1 MTVLT
6 ADKAHTR
13 LSWWGLL
20 AVVFLFIAGV
30 SALIAWAMVQAE
42 DTASRR
48 ALAVPNASFDIAA
61 DAVSAGIHGMLQ
73 TLETPPIPDE
83 IIPADP
89 TILNS
94 DVIANPD
101 TTTPSLPPPIVSG
114 VPWKANSARYDRSD
128 SRPKITIIVTG
139 LGLKQ
144 VETELALSE
153 LPPLTTIGF
162 SVYGDNIFSLIQ
174 RVRAKNQ
181 EALVELPLE
190 PVYYPGS
197 DPGPRALFTDKS
209 WDENAKN
216 LDWVLTQAK
225 GSVGLLAFMGGKYL
239 SKTGPMKA
247 ALSEIKQ
254 QGYIFV
260 DNMAAVNSVTD
271 QVSAEIKS
279 QTASVTLLLDTEPSR
294 SAIDARLKDLEQQ
307 AKTSGYAVGLARAY
321 PVSINKI
328 KEWAATLDAKGLVL
342 VPITAMVDIGKQ

>member
-6 ADKAHTR
+6 ADKAHTK

-20 AVVFLFIAGV
+20 VVVFLFIAGV

-48 ALAVPNASFDIAA
+48 TLAIPSASSDIAGSAITAGIQSILGAMETPPLPDVGEQASPVSTTPDSSPDIAA
-61 DAVSAGIHGMLQ
+61 
-73 TLETPPIPDE
+73 
-83 IIPADP
+83 PAP
-89 TILNS
+89 
-94 DVIANPD
+94 
-101 TTTPSLPPPIVSG
+101 LPPAIVSG
-114 VPWKANSARYDRSD
+114 IPWKANAARYDRSD
-128 SRPKITIIVTG
+128 SRPKIAIIVTG
-139 LGLKQ
+139 LGLKKE
-144 VETELALSE
+144 ETELALNE

-162 SVYGDNIFSLIQ
+162 SVYGENLFSLIQ
-174 RVRAKNQ
+174 RVRARNQ

-260 DNMAAVNSVTD
+260 DNMASVNSVTD
-271 QVSAEIKS
+271 QVSADIKS
-279 QTASVTLLLDTEPSR
+279 QIASVTLLIDSEPSR

-307 AKTSGYAVGLARAY
+307 ARTSGYAVGLAQAY
-321 PVSINKI
+321 PISVRKI
-328 KEWAATLDAKGLVL
+328 KEWSQTLEAKGLVL
-342 VPITAMVDIGKQ
+342 MPITAMVDIGK